1 MGLSSKCQNS
11 FETSLFFNYYEKK
24 LSHHFSASVTCKQAH
39 LGELRKKILSA
50 EPPTRV
56 ANFPLPPDIAKE
68 SLLADYNQGGVR
80 PKLDSL
86 GVNEA
91 HLL

>member
-1 MGLSSKCQNS
+1 M
-11 FETSLFFNYYEKK
+11 
-24 LSHHFSASVTCKQAH
+24 
-39 LGELRKKILSA
+39 GELRKNILSA

>member
-1 MGLSSKCQNS
+1 M
-11 FETSLFFNYYEKK
+11 
-24 LSHHFSASVTCKQAH
+24 
-39 LGELRKKILSA
+39 GELRKNILSA

-56 ANFPLPPDIAKE
+56 ANFPLPPPPPDIAKE
-68 SLLADYNQGGVR
+68 SLLADYSQGGVR

>member
-1 MGLSSKCQNS
+1 MRLLCFLIITKKTLTPLLSQCNLQAG
-11 FETSLFFNYYEKK
+11 SLGRVEEKNFVGGAANASRK
-24 LSHHFSASVTCKQAH
+24 LP
-39 LGELRKKILSA
+39 LS
-50 EPPTRV
+50 
-56 ANFPLPPDIAKE
+56 PDIAKE

>member
-1 MGLSSKCQNS
+1 M
-11 FETSLFFNYYEKK
+11 
-24 LSHHFSASVTCKQAH
+24 
-39 LGELRKKILSA
+39 GELRKNILSA

-56 ANFPLPPDIAKE
+56 AKE

-91 HLL
+91 RLL